1 MVNLSAIK
9 QYVSL
14 FLVLLLVLSPI
25 SVIHANDASQDD
37 PYPADSREETI
48 SNLMS
53 ERTILQTKLSILQE
67 SIEDSSM
74 DTNITDVK
82 KIKEVKE
89 LLTNIQKINES
100 LFDLGVREVTM
111 EELAQKSEIAD
122 ISPMAVVPTGY
133 KNVHWETYRA
143 IWVKDSVRYE
153 VQHIVASPK
162 GTGSSSISQSGT
174 TVQTTNGGVRA
185 AATGLIVTSAKEGA
199 SLIPGVDIAIT
210 LYDAIKQAITDFSST
225 TEVTNI
231 TSSFNWDYNMNVDF
245 MYVKKEGQ
253 SDTSQFLSF
262 RSSEVFGAV
271 SWSIRN
277 FSYKKGTQ
285 IVTATNFI
293 TGSRQYKNTPSRHK
307 NGSSAVTAFLKSS
320 STAFVTKLDFTG
332 IDGKVFK
339 SVTLPLF
346 SFPSQIQ
353 DS

>member
-1 MVNLSAIK
+1 MGSIK
-9 QYVSL
+9 RYISL
-14 FLVLLLVLSPI
+14 FLVLVLVISPLS
-25 SVIHANDASQDD
+25 VTHANEVSQND

-48 SNLMS
+48 NNLMS
-53 ERTILQTKLSILQE
+53 ERTILQTKLSISQE
-67 SIEDSSM
+67 SMEDSSL
-74 DTNITDVK
+74 DTNLTDVK
-82 KIKEVKE
+82 KIKEIKE
-89 LLTNIQKINES
+89 LITKIQKINDS
-100 LFDLGVREVTM
+100 LFDLGVREVTS
-111 EELAQKSEIAD
+111 EELARKSEIAG
-122 ISPMAVVPTGY
+122 IGPMAVVPTGY
-133 KNVHWETYRA
+133 TNVHWETYRA

-277 FSYKKGTQ
+277 FSYKKGTN
-285 IVTATNFI
+285 IVTSTNFI

-307 NGSSAVTAFLKSS
+307 NGSSAVTAYLNPGSS
-320 STAFVTKLDFTG
+320 TTAFVTKLDFTG

-353 DS
+353 DR